1 MDLRTGADVTET
13 PQTWLHAPRE
23 GAPCTLIA
31 EIAQAHDGSLGQ
43 AHAYIDAAATA
54 GADAVK
60 FQTHIADAESTALE
74 PWRTRFSLQDETR
87 PDYWRRMEF
96 TAGQWAGLKAH
107 ADEAGLLFLSSP
119 FSLAAVELLRKVG
132 VAGWKIASGEITNFP
147 ILDVMAATGQPLL
160 LSTGMSPYTEIDAAV
175 ARLQRG
181 GAPLAVF
188 QCTTQYPSPPESIGL
203 NVLAELRA
211 RYGCAVGLS
220 DHSGTIFPALAAA
233 TKEVEVI
240 EVHLTLSR
248 QMFGP
253 DVTASVTPAELAE
266 MARGLRFIEAMR
278 AHPVDK
284 SVSDRAAAPLRE
296 IFFKSVVP
304 VRDLAAGTVLEPEL
318 LTTKKP
324 GTGIPASA
332 LDDII
337 GRRLRRDVPAD
348 VPLGFN
354 DLEDQ

>member
-1 MDLRTGADVTET
+1 MTDKL
-13 PQTWLHAPRE
+13 QTWLHAPRK

-31 EIAQAHDGSLGQ
+31 EIAQAHDGSLGM
-43 AHAYIDAAATA
+43 AHAYIDAAAKA

-60 FQTHIADAESTALE
+60 FQTHIAAAESTALE

-87 PDYWRRMEF
+87 LDYWRRMEF
-96 TAGQWAGLKAH
+96 TAEQWAGLKAH

-119 FSLAAVELLRKVG
+119 FSLAAVELLQKVG
-132 VAGWKIASGEITNFP
+132 VTGWKIASGEITNFP
-147 ILDVMAATGQPLL
+147 MLDAMAATGQPLL

-175 ARLQRG
+175 ARLKRG
-181 GAPLAVF
+181 GGPLAVF
-188 QCTTQYPSPPESIGL
+188 QCTTQYPSPPQRIGL

-211 RYGCAVGLS
+211 RYGGAVGLS

-233 TKEVEVI
+233 THGVEVI

-253 DVTASVTPAELAE
+253 DVSASVTPAELAE
-266 MARGLRFIEAMR
+266 MTRGLRFIETMR
-278 AHPVDK
+278 IHPVDK
-284 SVSDRAAAPLRE
+284 SVPDTAAAPLRE

-304 VRDLAAGTVLEPEL
+304 LRDLDAGTVLEPEM

-332 LDDII
+332 LDAIV
-337 GRRLRRDVPAD
+337 GRRLRRSVAAD
-348 VPLGFN
+348 VPLGFS
-354 DLEDQ
+354 DLEEE